1 MGDLIQNVDID
12 LKEGD
17 RILYFK
23 YIEKYDRYFTVIGVN
38 SNKTSIHTHILKLYD
53 INTNE
58 YQTICTLDDMGDYKY
73 YEIKDDVI
81 VYCNNASNNHKKPLV
96 NYMFTNDNKLLL
108 TFSNYSNSI
117 KLQKNS
123 FTKYLNM
130 LSNEIIFSIDTNIE
144 YIFNDLLFFEN
155 IEKQKDHQGRP
166 TGKITDCEIGI
177 FNIKNHNVKYIKKSY
192 LNYGTNRE
200 YNGYINSNT
209 SVLPLNNDELSFNLY
224 KNSFYYN
231 SKKPYSSFLK
241 LESNGALI
249 KTLKYVS
256 FDNRFIFINYVNK
269 RLGLYDTLKEVELKD
284 TIIYNYG
291 TIVYMDVDNALIRLR
306 NDFGKIQIISF
317 RKYINNIY
325 EKEKLEEKKDYII
338 VGEPDNIIDPGYSN
352 DTKSSQKPLYLG
364 KKVNIIDLSNMN
376 DCWIKLKHHKTGK
389 VYYKNPHTDETRDFI
404 IDKSLIY
411 YPTIDGETS

>member
-1 MGDLIQNVDID
+1 MGDLIQNFDID
-12 LKEGD
+12 LKEGGC
-17 RILYFK
+17 ILYFK
-23 YIEKYDRYFTVIGVN
+23 YIEKYDRYFIVGVN
-38 SNKTSIHTHILKLYD
+38 SNTHILKLYD

-73 YEIKDDVI
+73 YEIKDDEL
-81 VYCNNASNNHKKPLV
+81 VYNHKKVLV

-108 TFSNYSNSI
+108 TFSNYSNCI

-130 LSNEIIFSIDTNIE
+130 SSNEIIFSIDTNIE
-144 YIFNDLLFFEN
+144 YIFNDLLFFEK
-155 IEKQKDHQGRP
+155 IERQKDNQGNY
-166 TGKITDCEIGI
+166 TGKNINREIGI
-177 FNIKNHNVKYIKKSY
+177 FNIKNHNLNYIKKSSLHNRY
-192 LNYGTNRE
+192 TKYNSTGLNT
-200 YNGYINSNT
+200 NSNY
-209 SVLPLNNDELSFNLY
+209 ELFFNLGKSNKHY
-224 KNSFYYN
+224 YYN
-231 SKKPYSSFLK
+231 SKIPYTHNKELNNNSYK
-241 LESNGALI
+241 YDDNI
-249 KTLKYVS
+249 HTLKYVC

-284 TIIYNYG
+284 TVIYNYG
-291 TIVYMDVDNALIRLR
+291 TIEYMDVDNALIRLR

-317 RKYINNIY
+317 RNYINNIY

-338 VGEPDNIIDPGYSN
+338 VGEPDHIIEPGYTD
-352 DTKSSQKPLYLG
+352 DTKSSQKSSYLG
-364 KKVNIIDLSNMN
+364 KKVNIVDLSNMN

-411 YPTIDGETS
+411 YPTIDGETF